1 MDLETD
7 RLLLHRPR
15 LSHGPDLLGFL
26 GDVKAVHYTFRL
38 ADLAASDR
46 GPCSA
51 KAMTASSALAA
62 CQRDHEL
69 LLHQQDRGAAVRDFV
84 EHLADLFDELGRKP
98 FGYLGLS

>member
-1 MDLETD
+1 
-7 RLLLHRPR
+7 
-15 LSHGPDLLGFL
+15 
-26 GDVKAVHYTFRL
+26 
-38 ADLAASDR
+38 
-46 GPCSA
+46 
-51 KAMTASSALAA
+51 MTASSALAA